1 MARPGASP
9 PARLPRPCLANALS
23 PLRRLHA
30 ANALLLLKVQELQE
44 ELRATQEGLED
55 GGEVAEPEEEEAFTV
70 ATAQS
75 DASALVHSSVSS
87 RKQQRTQSRQDPG
100 STRRSPKRT
109 SRR

>member
-1 MARPGASP
+1 M
-9 PARLPRPCLANALS
+9 ANALS

-75 DASALVHSSVSS
+75 DASALVHSSGRGS
-87 RKQQRTQSRQDPG
+87 RKQRRTQSRQDPTP
-100 STRRSPKRT
+100 STRRSSKRVA
-109 SRR
+109 

>member
-1 MARPGASP
+1 M
-9 PARLPRPCLANALS
+9 ANALS

-55 GGEVAEPEEEEAFTV
+55 GGEAAEPEREEAAETEEEDASTA

-75 DASALVHSSVSS
+75 DASALVHSSGRGS
-87 RKQQRTQSRQDPG
+87 RKQRRTQSRQDPTP
-100 STRRSPKRT
+100 STRRSSKRVA
-109 SRR
+109 